1 MDYLSEL
8 SIGEA
13 DQIVYRRLRA
23 LSYDSEV
30 DLLKGETQI
39 DDFHISTMFI

>member
-8 SIGEA
+8 AIGEA

-23 LSYDSEV
+23 LSNDSEV
-30 DLLKGETQI
+30 DFLKGEILI
-39 DDFHISTMFI
+39 DDFHISTIFI